1 MIRAAVN
8 QGMNRHASG
17 PDKIEG
23 PLPPAGLGRLWGLG
37 DTGGIVGATAKVD
50 RLRLPGDHFG
60 GCEGCIKNVAR
71 GLRRQVVIGEY

>member
-37 DTGGIVGATAKVD
+37 DTGGIVGATAEVD
-50 RLRLPGDHFG
+50 TLRRPGDHFG

-71 GLRRQVVIGEY
+71 AVPPRRHLG